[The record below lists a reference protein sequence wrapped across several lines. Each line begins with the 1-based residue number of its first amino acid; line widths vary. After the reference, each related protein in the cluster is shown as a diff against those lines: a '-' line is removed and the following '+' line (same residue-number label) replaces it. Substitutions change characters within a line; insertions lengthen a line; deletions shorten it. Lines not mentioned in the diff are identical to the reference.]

1 MKAEFLYDERIAE
14 NTGALRKMTRRHGSI
29 FWQMAPGT
37 DEAAAN
43 GMYMAAFH
51 YDANVYIKLYFSANN
66 ELKMEYKDRNATAY
80 NDTWDCTGALAHD
93 GTTYEMKLEFSPN
106 AMTLFVDNAEVA
118 SLTNEVDFSGCI
130 PDKAYWGTD
139 SAAANA
145 YTSTTFTYPNMS
157 VYWYA

>member
-1 MKAEFLYDERIAE
+1 MKAEFRYDPRIASE
-14 NTGALRKMTRRHGSI
+14 DGALRKMISKHGSI

-37 DEAAAN
+37 DENTAN

-66 ELKMEYKDRNATAY
+66 ELKMEYKGRDATAH

-93 GTTYEMKLEFSPN
+93 GTTYEMKLEYLPN
-106 AMTLFVDNAEVA
+106 SMKLYVDNSEVA
-118 SLTNEVDFSGCI
+118 SITSEVDFSGCI
-130 PDKAYWGTD
+130 PDTAYWGTD

-145 YTSTTFTYPNMS
+145 YTSTTYTRPDMS
-157 VYWYA
+157 IYWYA